1 MSSTNVT
8 PASMGPPGQLGKYSG
23 AATLVAMAA
32 ADVELL
38 RRAWAAFARGDV
50 KTATEALD
58 PQVRWYGSDA
68 EPPDDGCHNRDDA
81 LAFIRRARDDGVSAE
96 ALEFRD
102 AGDRVVVV
110 LQRHQPPEWGER
122 PEPHGEVVTVRN
134 GKVVEMVVYPNVD
147 EALAAAG
154 LQPAADPRAG
164 AAETST

>member
-1 MSSTNVT
+1 
-8 PASMGPPGQLGKYSG
+8 
-23 AATLVAMAA
+23 MAA

-50 KTATEALD
+50 EAATDVLD

-68 EPPDDGCHNRDDA
+68 EPPDDGCHNRDEA
-81 LAFIRRARDDGVSAE
+81 LAFVRRALDDGVTAE

-122 PEPHGEVVTVRN
+122 PAPHGEVVTVRN

-154 LQPAADPRAG
+154 LEPATDHGTRGIDTPA
-164 AAETST
+164 